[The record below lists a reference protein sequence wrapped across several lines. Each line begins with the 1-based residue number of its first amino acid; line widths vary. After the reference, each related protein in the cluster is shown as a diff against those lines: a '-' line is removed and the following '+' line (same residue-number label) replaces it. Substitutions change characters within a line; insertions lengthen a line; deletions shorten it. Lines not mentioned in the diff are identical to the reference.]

1 MFYTS
6 FKNPYTIPMVETA
19 PYGSWRSPV
28 TADLTSSSSVR
39 IGDVQLVG
47 GGVYW
52 SEMRPDEKGRCVV
65 VECTDAGIR
74 DRTPGGFNART
85 TVHEYG
91 GGAYTVVDG
100 VVYFSNFEDQLLY
113 RCEEDGAPV
122 KVTVDPDQRHVDY
135 IHDPWRGRLICV
147 REDHGD
153 RSREAVNSIVA
164 VSMEDGSSVTL
175 ARGNDFYS
183 NPRLSPDG
191 GRLAFLTWSHPN
203 MPWDGCELWVADV
216 EGEGSLGGMTLVAG
230 GREESIVQP
239 EWGPD
244 GVLFF
249 VSDRGG
255 WWNLYRWREG
265 VVEGVCSMEAEF
277 GGPSWVFGL
286 TYYGLEGPGSIVAE
300 YSREGF
306 SHLARIDVDGGTLK
320 EIETGYT
327 DMNYLKVGDG
337 CAVFVG
343 GNYKTAPEVVRLD
356 LESGEAW
363 VLRRSDETV
372 MDEGY
377 LSTPKPIEYPTE
389 GGLTAHAIY
398 YPPANRDYAPPAG
411 ELPPLIVKVHGG
423 PTGAV
428 TTTLNWGVQ
437 FWTSRGFALVDVN
450 YGGSTGYGREYMRR
464 LVGNWGVVDVDDCVN
479 AARHLVDQGL
489 ADPGR
494 TAIRGGSAGGYTTL
508 CALAFRDFFKAGA
521 SYYGLSDLEV
531 FVGDTH
537 KYESRYLFS
546 LVGPYPERRDLY
558 RDRSAVHHL
567 DGIGVPMIVFQGL
580 EDRVVP
586 PNQAE
591 LMVEALRGRGLPVA
605 YIAFEGEQHGFR
617 MAGNIRRSLEAEL
630 YFYSRVFGFTPGD
643 EVEPVHIDNIG

>member
-1 MFYTS
+1 MS
-6 FKNPYTIPMVETA
+6 FTNPYTIPMVETA
-19 PYGSWRSPV
+19 PYGSWRSPI
-28 TADLTSSSSVR
+28 TAELTASSSVR
-39 IGDVQLVG
+39 LGDIQLVG
-47 GGVYW
+47 SSVYW

-74 DRTPGGFNART
+74 DRTPAGFNART

-100 VVYFSNFEDQLLY
+100 VVYFSNFGDQLLY
-113 RCEEDGAPV
+113 RCEEDGHPV
-122 KVTVDPDQRHVDY
+122 KVTADPDHRHADC
-135 IHDPWRGRLICV
+135 IHDPWRGRLICI
-147 REDHGD
+147 RENHGD
-153 RSREAVNSIVA
+153 RSREAINSLVA
-164 VSMEDGSSVTL
+164 VSTVDGSSVTL
-175 ARGNDFYS
+175 VEGNDFYS
-183 NPRLSPDG
+183 SPRLSQDG
-191 GRLAFLTWSHPN
+191 SKLAFLTWSHPN
-203 MPWDGCELWVADV
+203 MPWDGCELWVAEL
-216 EGEGSLGGMTLVAG
+216 EGDGSLGGMTLVSG
-230 GREESIVQP
+230 GPDESIVQP
-239 EWGPD
+239 EWSPD
-244 GVLFF
+244 GVLHF

-255 WWNLYRWREG
+255 WWNLYRWRAG
-265 VVEGVCSMEAEF
+265 VVEEVCPMEAEF

-286 TYYGLEGPGSIVAE
+286 TYYGFEGPRSIVAV
-300 YSREGF
+300 YSKDGF
-306 SHLARIDVDGGTLK
+306 RHLARIDAETGILE
-320 EIETGYT
+320 EIETPYT
-327 DMNYLKVGDG
+327 DLSYLKVGEG

-343 GNYKTAPEVVRLD
+343 GSYKTAPEVVRLD
-356 LESGEAW
+356 LESGEAR
-363 VLRRSDETV
+363 VLRRSDETEV
-372 MDEGY
+372 DEGY

-398 YPPANRDYAPPAG
+398 YPPVNRDFVAPAG
-411 ELPPLIVKVHGG
+411 ELPPLMVKVHGG

-428 TTTLNWGVQ
+428 TTTLSWGVQ
-437 FWTSRGFALVDVN
+437 YWTSRGFALVDVN

-464 LVGNWGVVDVDDCVN
+464 LIGNWGVVDVDDSVN
-479 AARHLVDQGL
+479 AAKYLVDQGL

-558 RDRSAVHHL
+558 RERSAINHL

-605 YIAFEGEQHGFR
+605 YMAFEGEQHGFR

-643 EVEPVHIDNIG
+643 ELEPVPIENME